1 MGKFNIPIFR
11 LKFDLKSKFKFLK
24 GSWDILSSD
33 RPLGESKYVKEFED
47 KFAKMSDAKYALAC
61 SNGTTAIELALK
73 ALNVKGKNVLMPS
86 NTFFATSVAVTNAG
100 GIIELL
106 DMEPESFSISLK
118 DLESKITP
126 EIGAVIIVH
135 IGGIISHDISKIVEL
150 CKKNNVPLVEDA
162 AHAHFSLKGTHRAGV
177 IGDVGTFSFFPTK
190 VMTTGEGG
198 MITTNKKELYE
209 KMKSLKN
216 FGRHIDD
223 GGIIVNPE
231 GSNFKINETTANVIE
246 EGIEL
251 LGSIECDRVYSRIEK
266 RTDLLE
272 RYQKKLEKTKYK
284 VVRQKGKRNFYT
296 NYKAIVITP
305 MDGAWLKKYCK
316 ERGISLTGEVYRIP
330 VHEQPLYKE
339 QFSSVN
345 LPNTNYYSKHHVCP
359 PLYPELSIKEV
370 DYICDVLKQALI
382 DYEEQSSKTNSDKKN

>member
-1 MGKFNIPIFR
+1 MKKLNIPIFR
-11 LKFDLKSKFKFLK
+11 LNFDLKSKIKFLK

-61 SNGTTAIELALK
+61 SNGTTAIELSLK
-73 ALNVKGKNVLMPS
+73 ALDVKGKKVLMPS
-86 NTFFATSVAVTNAG
+86 NTFFATSVAITNAG

-118 DLESKITP
+118 DLISKITP
-126 EIGAVIIVH
+126 EVGAVVIVH
-135 IGGIISHDISKIVEL
+135 IGGIISHDISKIVDV

-177 IGDVGTFSFFPTK
+177 IGEVGTFSFFPTK

-198 MITTNKKELYE
+198 MITTNNKELYE

-216 FGRHIDD
+216 FGRHIYDS
-223 GGIIVNPE
+223 GIIVNSE
-231 GSNFKINETTANVIE
+231 GNNFKINEFT
-246 EGIEL
+246 GL

-272 RYQKKLEKTKYK
+272 RYRKNLSKTKYK
-284 VVRQKGKRNFYT
+284 VIKQKGNGT
-296 NYKAIVITP
+296 CANYKAIVITP

-316 ERGISLTGEVYRIP
+316 EKGISLTGEVYRIP

-345 LPNTNYYSKHHVCP
+345 LPNTDYYSKHHVCP
-359 PLYPELSIKEV
+359 PLYPELSTKEV

-382 DYEEQSSKTNSDKKN
+382 DYEEQSSKTNSDKKD

>member
-231 GSNFKINETTANVIE
+231 GSNFKINEFT
-246 EGIEL
+246 GL
-251 LGSIECDRVYSRIEK
+251 LGRIECDRVYSRIEK

>member
-1 MGKFNIPIFR
+1 MRKLSIPIFR
-11 LKFDLKSKFKFLK
+11 LKFDFKSKVKFLR

-73 ALNVKGKNVLMPS
+73 SLGVYGKKVLMPS

-100 GIIELL
+100 GIVELL
-106 DMEPESFSISLK
+106 DMESQSFSICLK

-126 EIGAVIIVH
+126 QTGAVIIVH

-150 CKKNNVPLVEDA
+150 CKKHNVPLVEDA
-162 AHAHFSLKGTHRAGV
+162 AHAHFSLKGTQRAGV

-198 MITTNKKELYE
+198 IITTNNKELYE

-216 FGRHIDD
+216 FGRHLEDA
-223 GGIIVNPE
+223 GVIVAPN
-231 GSNFKINETTANVIE
+231 GNNFKINEFT
-246 EGIEL
+246 GL
-251 LGSIECDRVYSRIEK
+251 LGSIECDRVHSRIQT
-266 RTDLLE
+266 RTELLE
-272 RYQKKLEKTKYK
+272 RYRKNLEKTKYTVIK
-284 VVRQKGKRNFYT
+284 QKGKGICA

-330 VHEQPLYKE
+330 VHQQPLYKE

-345 LPNTNYYSKHHVCP
+345 LPNTDYYCKHHVCP

-382 DYEEQSSKTNSDKKN
+382 DYEEQSSKTNSDKKD

>member
-1 MGKFNIPIFR
+1 MKKLSIPIFR
-11 LKFDLKSKFKFLK
+11 LKFDFKSKFKFLK

-47 KFAKMSDAKYALAC
+47 KFAKMSDAKYALAS

-73 ALNVKGKNVLMPS
+73 SLGVYNKKVLIPS

-106 DMEPESFSISLK
+106 DMEPQSFSICLK
-118 DLESKITP
+118 DLESKITS
-126 EIGAVIIVH
+126 ETGAVIIVH
-135 IGGIISHDISKIVEL
+135 IGGIISHDIIKIVEL
-150 CKKNNVPLVEDA
+150 CKKHNVPLVEDA

-177 IGDVGTFSFFPTK
+177 IGDIGTFSFFPTK

-198 MITTNKKELYE
+198 MITTNNKELYD

-216 FGRHIDD
+216 FGRHLED
-223 GGIIVNPE
+223 GGVIVSPTGN
-231 GSNFKINETTANVIE
+231 NFKINEFT
-246 EGIEL
+246 GL
-251 LGSIECDRVYSRIEK
+251 LGSIECDRVYSRIQT
-266 RTDLLE
+266 RTELLE
-272 RYQKKLEKTKYK
+272 RYRKNLEKTKYK
-284 VVRQKGKRNFYT
+284 VIKQKGNGVCA

-316 ERGISLTGEVYRIP
+316 ENGISLTGEVYRIP
-330 VHEQPLYKE
+330 VHQQPLYKE

-345 LPNTNYYSKHHVCP
+345 LPNTDYYSKHHVCP

-382 DYEEQSSKTNSDKKN
+382 DYEEQSSKTNSDKKD

>member
-1 MGKFNIPIFR
+1 MKKLNIPIFR
-11 LKFDLKSKFKFLK
+11 LKFDFKSKFKFLK

-47 KFAKMSDAKYALAC
+47 KFAEMSDAKYALVC

-73 ALNVKGKNVLMPS
+73 ALDVKGKKVLMPS
-86 NTFFATSVAVTNAG
+86 NTFFATSVAITNAG

-118 DLESKITP
+118 DLISKITP
-126 EIGAVIIVH
+126 EVGAVVIVH
-135 IGGIISHDISKIVEL
+135 IGGIISHDISKIVDV

-198 MITTNKKELYE
+198 MITTNNKELYE

-216 FGRHIDD
+216 FGRHIYDS
-223 GGIIVNPE
+223 GIIVNSE
-231 GSNFKINETTANVIE
+231 GNNFKINEFT
-246 EGIEL
+246 GL

-272 RYQKKLEKTKYK
+272 RYRKNLSKTRYK
-284 VVRQKGKRNFYT
+284 VIKQKGNGTCAY
-296 NYKAIVITP
+296 YKAIVITP
-305 MDGAWLKKYCK
+305 MDGLWLKKYCK
-316 ERGISLTGEVYRIP
+316 EKGISLTGEVYRIP

-345 LPNTNYYSKHHVCP
+345 LPNTDYYSKHHVCP

-382 DYEEQSSKTNSDKKN
+382 DYEEQSSKTNSDKKD

>member
-1 MGKFNIPIFR
+1 MRKLSIPIFR
-11 LKFDLKSKFKFLK
+11 LKFDFKSKVKFLR

-73 ALNVKGKNVLMPS
+73 SLGVYGKKVLMPS

-100 GIIELL
+100 GIVELL
-106 DMEPESFSISLK
+106 DMESQSFSICLK

-126 EIGAVIIVH
+126 QTGAVIIVH

-150 CKKNNVPLVEDA
+150 CKKHNVPLVEDA
-162 AHAHFSLKGTHRAGV
+162 AHAHFSLKGTQRAGV

-198 MITTNKKELYE
+198 IITTNNKELYE

-216 FGRHIDD
+216 FGRHLEDA
-223 GGIIVNPE
+223 GVIVAPN
-231 GSNFKINETTANVIE
+231 GNNFKINEFT
-246 EGIEL
+246 GL
-251 LGSIECDRVYSRIEK
+251 LGSIECDRVHSRIQT
-266 RTDLLE
+266 RTELLE
-272 RYQKKLEKTKYK
+272 RYRKNLEKTKYTVIK
-284 VVRQKGKRNFYT
+284 QKGKGVCA

-316 ERGISLTGEVYRIP
+316 EKGISLTGEVYRIP
-330 VHEQPLYKE
+330 VHQQPLYKE

-345 LPNTNYYSKHHVCP
+345 LPNTDYYCKHHVCP

-382 DYEEQSSKTNSDKKN
+382 DYEEQSSKTNSDKKD

>member
-1 MGKFNIPIFR
+1 MRKFNIPIFR
-11 LKFDLKSKFKFLK
+11 LKFDFKSKIKFLK

-73 ALNVKGKNVLMPS
+73 SLGVYNKKVLIPS

-106 DMEPESFSISLK
+106 DMEPESFSICLK
-118 DLESKITP
+118 DLESKITS
-126 EIGAVIIVH
+126 ETGAVIIVH
-135 IGGIISHDISKIVEL
+135 IGGIISHDISKIVDL
-150 CKKNNVPLVEDA
+150 CKKHNVPLLEDA

-177 IGDVGTFSFFPTK
+177 IGDIGTFSFFPTK

-198 MITTNKKELYE
+198 MITTNNKELYE

-216 FGRHIDD
+216 FGRHLYD
-223 GGIIVNPE
+223 GGIIVTPE
-231 GSNFKINETTANVIE
+231 GNNFKVNEFT
-246 EGIEL
+246 GL
-251 LGSIECDRVYSRIEK
+251 LGSIECDRVHSRIEK
-266 RTDLLE
+266 RTELLE
-272 RYQKKLEKTKYK
+272 RYRKNLEKTRYK
-284 VVRQKGKRNFYT
+284 VIKQKGKGT
-296 NYKAIVITP
+296 CANYKAIVITP
-305 MDGAWLKKYCK
+305 MDGLWLKKYCK

-345 LPNTNYYSKHHVCP
+345 LPNTDYYSKHHVCP

-382 DYEEQSSKTNSDKKN
+382 DYEEQSSKTNSDKKD

>member
-231 GSNFKINETTANVIE
+231 GSNFKINEFT
-246 EGIEL
+246 GL

-345 LPNTNYYSKHHVCP
+345 LPNTDYYSKHHVCP
-359 PLYPELSIKEV
+359 PLYPELLIKEV

>member
-1 MGKFNIPIFR
+1 MRKLNIPIFR
-11 LKFDLKSKFKFLK
+11 LKFDFKSKFKFLK

-33 RPLGESKYVKEFED
+33 RPLGESKYVKEFEN

-73 ALNVKGKNVLMPS
+73 SLGVYGKKVLMPS

-106 DMEPESFSISLK
+106 DMEHQSFSICLK

-126 EIGAVIIVH
+126 QTGAVIIVH

-150 CKKNNVPLVEDA
+150 CKKYNVPLVEDA

-198 MITTNKKELYE
+198 MITTNNKELYD

-216 FGRHIDD
+216 FGRHLED
-223 GGIIVNPE
+223 GGVIVSPN
-231 GSNFKINETTANVIE
+231 GNNFKINEFT
-246 EGIEL
+246 GL
-251 LGSIECDRVYSRIEK
+251 LGSIECDRVYSRIQI
-266 RTDLLE
+266 RTELLE
-272 RYQKKLEKTKYK
+272 RYRKNLEKTKYK
-284 VVRQKGKRNFYT
+284 VIKQRGNGT
-296 NYKAIVITP
+296 CANYKAIVITP
-305 MDGAWLKKYCK
+305 MDGFWLKKYCK
-316 ERGISLTGEVYRIP
+316 ERGIALTGEVYRIP
-330 VHEQPLYKE
+330 IHEQPLYKE

-345 LPNTNYYSKHHVCP
+345 LPNTDYYSKHHVCP

-382 DYEEQSSKTNSDKKN
+382 DYEEQSSKTNSDKKD

>member
-1 MGKFNIPIFR
+1 MKKLSIPIFR
-11 LKFDLKSKFKFLK
+11 LKFDFKSKFKFLK

-73 ALNVKGKNVLMPS
+73 SLGVYNKKVLIPS

-106 DMEPESFSISLK
+106 DMEPQSFSICLK

-126 EIGAVIIVH
+126 QTGAVIIVH
-135 IGGIISHDISKIVEL
+135 IGGIISHDINKIVEL
-150 CKKNNVPLVEDA
+150 CKKHNVPLVEDA

-198 MITTNKKELYE
+198 MITTNNKELYD

-216 FGRHIDD
+216 FGRHLED
-223 GGIIVNPE
+223 GGVIVSPTGN
-231 GSNFKINETTANVIE
+231 NFKINEFT
-246 EGIEL
+246 GL
-251 LGSIECDRVYSRIEK
+251 LGSIECDRVYSRIQK
-266 RTDLLE
+266 RTELLE
-272 RYQKKLEKTKYK
+272 RYRKNLEKTKYK
-284 VVRQKGKRNFYT
+284 VIKQKGNGVCA

-316 ERGISLTGEVYRIP
+316 ENGISLTGEVYRIP
-330 VHEQPLYKE
+330 VHQQPLYKE

-345 LPNTNYYSKHHVCP
+345 LPNTDYYCKHHICP
-359 PLYPELSIKEV
+359 PLYPELTMDEV
-370 DYICDVLKQALI
+370 DYVCDVLKQALI
-382 DYEEQSSKTNSDKKN
+382 DYEEQSRKINSNTKN

>member
-1 MGKFNIPIFR
+1 MRKLSIPIFR
-11 LKFDLKSKFKFLK
+11 LKFDFKSKVKFLR

-73 ALNVKGKNVLMPS
+73 SLGVYGKKVLMPS

-100 GIIELL
+100 GIVELL
-106 DMEPESFSISLK
+106 DMESQSFSICLK
-118 DLESKITP
+118 DLESKITS
-126 EIGAVIIVH
+126 ETGAVIIVH
-135 IGGIISHDISKIVEL
+135 IGGIISHDINKIVQL
-150 CKKNNVPLVEDA
+150 CKKHNVPLVEDA
-162 AHAHFSLKGTHRAGV
+162 AHAHFSLKGTQRAGV

-198 MITTNKKELYE
+198 MITTNNKELYD

-216 FGRHIDD
+216 FGRHLEDA
-223 GGIIVNPE
+223 GVIVAPSGN
-231 GSNFKINETTANVIE
+231 NFKINEFT
-246 EGIEL
+246 GL
-251 LGSIECDRVYSRIEK
+251 LGSIECDRVHERIEQ
-266 RTDLLE
+266 RSYLLE
-272 RYQKKLEKTKYK
+272 RYRKNLEKTKYTVIK
-284 VVRQKGKRNFYT
+284 QKGKGVCA

-330 VHEQPLYKE
+330 IHQQPLYKE

-345 LPNTNYYSKHHVCP
+345 LPNTDYYCKHHVCP

-382 DYEEQSSKTNSDKKN
+382 DYEEQSSKTNSDKKD

>member
-126 EIGAVIIVH
+126 EIGVVIIVH

-231 GSNFKINETTANVIE
+231 GSNFKINEFT
-246 EGIEL
+246 GL

>member
-1 MGKFNIPIFR
+1 MKKLSIPIFR
-11 LKFDLKSKFKFLK
+11 LKFDFKSKFKFLK

-47 KFAKMSDAKYALAC
+47 KFAKMSDSKYALAC

-73 ALNVKGKNVLMPS
+73 SLGVYNKKVLIPS

-106 DMEPESFSISLK
+106 DMEPQSFSICLK

-126 EIGAVIIVH
+126 QTGAVIIVH
-135 IGGIISHDISKIVEL
+135 IGGIISHDINKIVEL
-150 CKKNNVPLVEDA
+150 CKKHNVPLVEDA
-162 AHAHFSLKGTHRAGV
+162 AHAHFSLKGTHRVGV

-198 MITTNKKELYE
+198 MITTNNKELYD

-216 FGRHIDD
+216 FGRHLED
-223 GGIIVNPE
+223 GGVIVSPTGN
-231 GSNFKINETTANVIE
+231 NFKINEFT
-246 EGIEL
+246 GL
-251 LGSIECDRVYSRIEK
+251 LGSIECDRVYSRIQT
-266 RTDLLE
+266 RTELLE
-272 RYQKKLEKTKYK
+272 RYRKNLEKTKYK
-284 VVRQKGKRNFYT
+284 VIKQKGNGT
-296 NYKAIVITP
+296 CANYKAIVITP

-316 ERGISLTGEVYRIP
+316 ENGISLTGEVYRIP
-330 VHEQPLYKE
+330 VHQQPLYKE

-345 LPNTNYYSKHHVCP
+345 LPNTDYYSKHHVCP

-370 DYICDVLKQALI
+370 DYICDILKQALI
-382 DYEEQSSKTNSDKKN
+382 DYEEQSSKTNSDKKD

>member
-1 MGKFNIPIFR
+1 MRKFNIPIFR
-11 LKFDLKSKFKFLK
+11 LKFDFKSKVKFLR

-47 KFAKMSDAKYALAC
+47 KFAKMSDAKYSLAC

-73 ALNVKGKNVLMPS
+73 SLGVYGKKVLMPS

-100 GIIELL
+100 GIVELL
-106 DMEPESFSISLK
+106 DMEPQSFSICLK
-118 DLESKITP
+118 DLESKITS
-126 EIGAVIIVH
+126 ETGAVIIVH
-135 IGGIISHDISKIVEL
+135 IGGIISHDINKIVQL
-150 CKKNNVPLVEDA
+150 CKKHNVPLVEDA
-162 AHAHFSLKGTHRAGV
+162 AHAHFSLRGTQRVGV

-198 MITTNKKELYE
+198 MITTNNKELYN

-216 FGRHIDD
+216 FGRHLEDA
-223 GGIIVNPE
+223 GVIVVPN
-231 GSNFKINETTANVIE
+231 GNNFKINEFT
-246 EGIEL
+246 GL
-251 LGSIECDRVYSRIEK
+251 LGSIECDRVHKRIEQ
-266 RTDLLE
+266 RSSLLE
-272 RYQKKLEKTKYK
+272 RYRKNLEKTKYTVIK
-284 VVRQKGKRNFYT
+284 QKGKGVCA

-316 ERGISLTGEVYRIP
+316 ENGISLTGEVYRIP
-330 VHEQPLYKE
+330 VHQQPLYKE

-345 LPNTNYYSKHHVCP
+345 LPNTDYYCKHHVCP

-382 DYEEQSSKTNSDKKN
+382 DYEEQSSKTNSDKKD